1 MNETYILVAMAS
13 VLAGIGVGVLA
24 FYAYRKTLDVRTR
37 RGAQRDAER
46 IVNRARSR
54 AAQMEREAGRKLKSM
69 EDQASR
75 KLEHSSRRQKK
86 QLQQMTHEL
95 QNKQS
100 HMEDEHK
107 QKLAHVQNRIQNL
120 EQEKQ
125 NLAQEHEQVRQ
136 AQESMNSK
144 AHQLQ
149 AKLEAAAQM
158 SAAEARD
165 ELKKSLE
172 QQARNEA
179 RDELAEIEKTARTE
193 AQKKARHIWAQA
205 LSRYASEVA
214 TERTVSI
221 VPLTSD
227 EMKGKIIGREGR
239 NIRSIEAACG
249 VDLIVDDT
257 PEAVVVSSFDPVR
270 RETARLSLNKLME
283 DGRVHP
289 ARIEEVVSKVKA
301 NLTSSMQ
308 SEAEKALFDL
318 GLAKMHP
325 QILRTLGSLK
335 YRHTLTQNL
344 LKHCVEVAYIAGL
357 LAAEI
362 GLDVLLARR
371 AGLLHDI
378 GEGIH
383 HRVEGSVAHVGA
395 EFLKKY
401 GEKEL
406 VVDAVRSMGGKHES
420 HTALGHLL
428 QAANNFSE
436 SRPGTSRANID
447 NYIKRLSELESIGNS
462 FDGVRR
468 TFALQSGK
476 EIRVLVDSGKIT
488 DAEAHM
494 LSQDVAR
501 KIERE
506 LHHSG
511 EVKVH
516 VVRHTRM
523 VEYAK

>member
-1 MNETYILVAMAS
+1 MNETLILAALLS
-13 VLAGIGVGVLA
+13 LLAGLGVGVLA
-24 FYAYRKTLDVRTR
+24 FYVYRKTLDARTR
-37 RGAQRDAER
+37 YGAQRDAER

-54 AAQMEREAGRKLKSM
+54 ASQMEREAQRKLKHM
-69 EDQASR
+69 EEQAAR
-75 KLEHSSRRQKK
+75 KLEHSSRRQQR
-86 QLQQMTHEL
+86 QLQQLTHEL

-100 HMEDEHK
+100 RMEDEHK
-107 QKLAHVQNRIQNL
+107 QKLSNLQNKLQHM

-125 NLAQEHEQVRQ
+125 NLAQEQGQVEQVQKQMRQ
-136 AQESMNSK
+136 QSE
-144 AHQLQ
+144 QLQ

-158 SAAEARD
+158 SAAEARG

-172 QQARNEA
+172 EKARAEA
-179 RDELAEIEKTARTE
+179 QDELADIEKTARIE
-193 AQKKARHIWAQA
+193 AQKKARSLWAQA
-205 LSRYASEVA
+205 LARYASEVA

-249 VDLIVDDT
+249 VDLIIDDT

-270 RETARLSLNKLME
+270 REVASLALAKLME

-289 ARIEEVVSKVKA
+289 ARIEEVVSKVKS
-301 NLTSSMQ
+301 NLVSSMQ

-318 GLAKMHP
+318 GLAKMHT

-335 YRHTLTQNL
+335 YRYTLTQNL
-344 LKHCVEVAYIAGL
+344 LKHSVEVAYICGL

-383 HRVEGSVAHVGA
+383 HRVAGSVAHVGA
-395 EFLKKY
+395 EFLKKH
-401 GEKEL
+401 GEKEA
-406 VVDAVRSMGGKHES
+406 VVDAVRAMGGEP

-428 QAANNFSE
+428 QAANSFSE
-436 SRPGTSRANID
+436 SRPGTSRANIE

-462 FDGVRR
+462 FDGVKRS
-468 TFALQSGK
+468 FALQAGK

-494 LSQDVAR
+494 LSQDIAR

-506 LHHSG
+506 LHHSS
-511 EVKVH
+511 EVKVS
-516 VVRHTRM
+516 VIRHTRM